1 MSWLKEL
8 KELANLKITENI
20 IYALLTNRMC
30 AMISCSVVS
39 NSVAH
44 QVPLSMRIIQARIL
58 GWVAMPFSRGSS
70 QPRD

>member
-30 AMISCSVVS
+30 AMISCSVGS

>member
-1 MSWLKEL
+1 MSWLTEL

-20 IYALLTNRMC
+20 IYALLINRMC
-30 AMISCSVVS
+30 AMISCSIVS
-39 NSVAH
+39 NSVAP
-44 QVPLSMRIIQARIL
+44 QVPLSMRILQARIL